1 MKEQTEQ
8 LSQEIRNLESLTQ
21 DIQTFIQEDAVVRKA
36 PLEVLL
42 LLEKFQINYPTE
54 YYRYKV
60 YQLLPSLLQPA
71 IQHAFATWN
80 PLAVRT
86 GVCFLSVECFEFRGT
101 GRRCAVDYSDEGGRR
116 ERGIAFVQL

>member
-42 LLEKFQINYPTE
+42 LLEK
-54 YYRYKV
+54 
-60 YQLLPSLLQPA
+60 
-71 IQHAFATWN
+71 
-80 PLAVRT
+80 
-86 GVCFLSVECFEFRGT
+86 
-101 GRRCAVDYSDEGGRR
+101 
-116 ERGIAFVQL
+116 